1 MTNKQTEVCRLE
13 HDTVVMDQSVTV
25 AKAHGYLI
33 SLLAREASPGSD
45 REHIFFD
52 QPQQIHGRIPRSP
65 ANEVVAQLDR
75 HGTIQ
80 LIIMLSLRLI
90 YVCESHNSR

>member
-1 MTNKQTEVCRLE
+1 MTNKQTEVCRVE
-13 HDTVVMDQSVTV
+13 QDTVVMDQSVTV
-25 AKAHGYLI
+25 AKAHGGLI
-33 SLLAREASPGSD
+33 SYWAREASPGPD

-52 QPQQIHGRIPRSP
+52 QAQQIHGRIPRPP
-65 ANEVVAQLDR
+65 ADEVVAELDR
-75 HGTIQ
+75 HGTVQ